1 VIDDARRADWR
12 FLLPDPQLGGVAYLP
27 PHDTELV
34 RALEACGASVD
45 LGGAS
50 HAAEVVVITGGG
62 PAGIARGRELL
73 RAGGW
78 LYAEVPGWR
87 TPAWERALRRSD
99 FDEVAAHWL
108 WPSARGCREIVP
120 LEPLAL
126 RHALQ
131 RRDPGARLRLRARV
145 AGLVART
152 RLFRLALRHTAVV
165 ARCSAP

>member
-1 VIDDARRADWR
+1 MTDDTRRADWR
-12 FLLPDPQLGGVAYLP
+12 FLLPDPDLGEVAYLP
-27 PHDTELV
+27 PHDPELL
-34 RALEACGASVD
+34 RALESCSAAVDVGA
-45 LGGAS
+45 
-50 HAAEVVVITGGG
+50 AADAADVVVITGGG
-62 PAGIARGRELL
+62 PASVAQGCELL

-87 TPAWERALRRSD
+87 TPAWERELRRRE

-120 LEPLAL
+120 LEPRAL

-145 AGLVART
+145 AGLLVRA

-165 ARCSAP
+165 ARCAP

>member
-1 VIDDARRADWR
+1 MTEYARRADWR

-34 RALEACGASVD
+34 KALESCGAAVD
-45 LGGAS
+45 LYGRARP
-50 HAAEVVVITGGG
+50 ADVVVITGGG
-62 PAGIARGRELL
+62 PAGVARGRELL
-73 RAGGW
+73 RPGGW

-87 TPAWERALRRSD
+87 TPAWKRELRHGG

-108 WPSARGCREIVP
+108 WPNARGCREIVP

-131 RRDPGARLRLRARV
+131 RRDPGARLRLRARI
-145 AGLVART
+145 AGLLART
-152 RLFRLALRHTAVV
+152 RLFRVALRHTAVV
-165 ARCSAP
+165 ARCAR